1 LSPYTI
7 VLADDHMMFRGGIKK
22 VISDI
27 EDVKIIGEASDG
39 LELLNLLKTIQPH
52 MIILDISMP
61 RLRGLEATREIKR
74 LYPQVKIL
82 LLTMHK
88 REEFISQG
96 LESGADGFLL
106 KEGAISELIQAI
118 EAIRAGKKFV
128 SPLVSSELTGLALRK
143 RPEESLTNREKQ
155 ILQLLAE
162 GQNNKQIADLLYI
175 SHYTV
180 RRHRENI
187 KRKLNLNSLVELIKY
202 AMDKGYAADKS

>member
-1 LSPYTI
+1 MNPYTI
-7 VLADDHMMFRGGIKK
+7 VLADDHMMFREGIKK

-27 EDVKIIGEASDG
+27 EGVEIIGEASDG
-39 LELLNLLKTIQPH
+39 LELLNLLKTTQPH

-74 LYPQVKIL
+74 LYPRVKIL
-82 LLTMHK
+82 LLTMHRK
-88 REEFISQG
+88 EEFIHQG

-106 KEGAISELIQAI
+106 KEGDISELVQAI
-118 EAIRAGKKFV
+118 EVIRAGKKFV
-128 SPLVSSELTGLALRK
+128 SPRVSSELTDIALRK

-162 GQNNKQIADLLYI
+162 GQNNKQIAELLYI
-175 SHYTV
+175 SPYTV

-187 KRKLNLNSLVELIKY
+187 KRKLNLSSLVELVKFAI
-202 AMDKGYAADKS
+202 DKGYTVAKS